1 MTYLLGKSIPRD
13 DGGGSDD
20 YFMCSLK
27 MGVTEQC
34 STRYNASASGHT
46 LEALCGPEY
55 RYTGVN
61 STGIDRVLPAGGSI
75 PFGILNAMTFFAGI
89 IDNNSSWPYML
100 SQFQLS
106 APHLDTKLPSLAEG
120 LLSVGTC
127 GALDLIKDMPFDPRT
142 VPL

>member
-1 MTYLLGKSIPRD
+1 LAYLLGKRRD
-13 DGGGSDD
+13 DGGGPDD

-34 STRYNASASGHT
+34 STRYNASASGRT

-61 STGIDRVLPAGGSI
+61 STGIDHALLDGGSI
-75 PFGILNAMTFFAGI
+75 PSGILRAMTFNEGI
-89 IDNNSSWPYML
+89 IDSDFSWPYML

-106 APHLDTKLPSLAEG
+106 APHLDTRLPSPAEG
-120 LLSVGTC
+120 LLSIATC
-127 GALDLIKDMPFDPRT
+127 GALDLVKDMPFDPRT